1 MIHVQIPAIKRVGGA
16 LMLPVLVILLYACQR
31 VVSIDLNQANPQ
43 MVIEGVVTN
52 QGGPYKVVL
61 SKTGDY
67 FTPSLTFPQVS
78 NALVVIND
86 NAGIADTLNNAGGG
100 TYVSSHLQGVPG
112 RVYTLRV
119 FAEGKEYDATSP
131 MPEKVRIDTLIALP
145 MREFDG
151 DRGYNLYIV
160 FTDPSET
167 PNWYRVEAH
176 THQAPVDSVTGR
188 RFLLFNDKLTNGSQT
203 TFRIRA
209 ARSANPGDTV
219 TVRLYS
225 IDKGTYDYYNT
236 VNDVLASDRSPTSLS
251 PANPNT
257 NLSNGSLGYFA
268 AFAIDSLSVVL
279 R

>member
-1 MIHVQIPAIKRVGGA
+1 MKKSRFRVWLSRLA
-16 LMLPVLVILLYACQR
+16 LVALVVVLYACQR

-43 MVIEGVVTN
+43 MVIEGVVSN
-52 QGGPYKVVL
+52 QNGPYTVVL

-78 NALVVIND
+78 NALVTIND
-86 NAGIADTLNNAGGG
+86 NLGNADTLKDAGGG
-100 TYVSSHLQGVPG
+100 KYVSSHLQGVPG
-112 RVYTLRV
+112 RVYSLRV
-119 FAEGKEYDATSP
+119 VTEGREYDATSS
-131 MPEKVRIDTLIALP
+131 MPEKVRIDSLYATPL
-145 MREFDG
+145 REFDG
-151 DRGYNLYIV
+151 DRGYNIYLV
-160 FTDPSET
+160 FTDPPQT

-176 THQAPVDSVTGR
+176 TSEAPIDSVTGR
-188 RFLLFNDKLTNGSQT
+188 RFLLFDDRLTNGSQT

-225 IDKGTYDYYNT
+225 IDKSTYDYYRT

-257 NLSNGSLGYFA
+257 NLNNGSLGYFA
-268 AFAIDSLSVVL
+268 AFAIDSLSVIL